1 MKKSHQIPPY
11 VSFLCLQDTAIHFPF
26 GDNSNVFGTE
36 KDQAFY
42 NKDGG
47 RT

>member
-1 MKKSHQIPPY
+1 
-11 VSFLCLQDTAIHFPF
+11 VLFLCLQDTAIHFPF

-36 KDQAFY
+36 KDQAVFS
-42 NKDGG
+42 NGGG